1 MILVTVGMQLGFDR
15 LIKAID
21 ELAPSL
27 GMPVTAQTGRGSYVA
42 RNITTVESIAPA
54 RFDELIKETRL
65 LVAHAGIGTV
75 LTAQRFGKPLVL
87 FPRRASFGEHRNDHQ
102 LATVAQLKDRPG
114 IAVAFEEADLGPAIA
129 RALDMSM
136 GNAVEQLAAQRAKL
150 SAAVRGFILTGSL

>member
-114 IAVAFEEADLGPAIA
+114 IAVALEEADLGPAIA

-150 SAAVRGFILTGSL
+150 SGAVRGFILTGSL